1 MENQHQEKLSLLQD
15 LIALSKADNNVSFME
30 AQFINSIALTM
41 GISGAE
47 LQNLK
52 DNPIK
57 YNPQN
62 KEIDRIT
69 QFYRLLLLM
78 GVDTDHHEKEVEFC
92 KNLGLKMGLNPI
104 AINEVIKRILA
115 SEKGMLP
122 PQELISIFQAYHN

>member
-1 MENQHQEKLSLLQD
+1 MDNQHQEKLSLLQD

-30 AQFINSIALTM
+30 TQFINSVAMTM
-41 GISGAE
+41 GISPSE

-52 DNPIK
+52 DNPIA
-57 YNPQN
+57 YNPPN
-62 KEIDRIT
+62 PEIDRIT

-78 GVDTDHHEKEVEFC
+78 GVDSDHHEKEVEFC

-104 AINEVIKRILA
+104 AINEVVKRLLA

-122 PQELISIFQAYHN
+122 PNDVIEIFQTHHN

>member
-1 MENQHQEKLSLLQD
+1 MDNQHQEKLSLLQD

-30 AQFINSIALTM
+30 TQFISSIAL
-41 GISGAE
+41 GLGVSSDE
-47 LQNLK
+47 LK
-52 DNPIK
+52 KIIESPIK
-57 YNPQN
+57 YNPQDR
-62 KEIDRIT
+62 EIDRII

-78 GVDTDHHEKEVEFC
+78 SVDTDHHEKEVEFC

-122 PQELISIFQAYHN
+122 PQELISIFQTYHN

>member
-1 MENQHQEKLSLLQD
+1 MDNKHHEKLSLLQD

-30 AQFINSIALTM
+30 TSFINSIAMGL
-41 GISGAE
+41 GISAAE

-52 DNPIK
+52 DNPIA
-57 YNPQN
+57 YSPQD

-78 GVDTDHHEKEVEFC
+78 GVDTNHHKKEIEFC
-92 KNLGLKMGLNPI
+92 KNLGLKMGLNPN
-104 AINEVIKRILA
+104 ALNEVVKRLLA

-122 PQELISIFQAYHN
+122 PNDVIEIFQTYHN

>member
-1 MENQHQEKLSLLQD
+1 MDNQHQEKLSLLQD

-30 AQFINSIALTM
+30 TQFINSVALTM

-47 LQNLK
+47 LQTLK
-52 DNPIK
+52 DNPIA

-78 GVDTDHHEKEVEFC
+78 GIDSDHHEKEINFC
-92 KNLGLKMGLNPI
+92 KNTGLKMGLNPI
-104 AINEVIKRILA
+104 AINEVVKRLLA

-122 PQELISIFQAYHN
+122 PNDVIEIFQTFHN

>member
-1 MENQHQEKLSLLQD
+1 MDNQHQEKLSLLQD

-30 AQFINSIALTM
+30 TQFINSVAMTM
-41 GISGAE
+41 GISPSE

-52 DNPIK
+52 NNPIA
-57 YNPQN
+57 YNPPN
-62 KEIDRIT
+62 PEIDRIT

-78 GVDTDHHEKEVEFC
+78 GVDSDHHEKEVEFC

-104 AINEVIKRILA
+104 AINEVVKRLLA

-122 PQELISIFQAYHN
+122 PNDVIEIFQTSHN

>member
-1 MENQHQEKLSLLQD
+1 MDNQHQEKLSLLQD

-30 AQFINSIALTM
+30 EQFINSVAMTM
-41 GISGAE
+41 GISAEE
-47 LQNLK
+47 LQHIK
-52 DNPIK
+52 DNPIAF
-57 YNPQN
+57 NPQN

-78 GVDTDHHEKEVEFC
+78 GVDSNHHEKEVEFC

-104 AINEVIKRILA
+104 AINEVIKRILS

>member
-1 MENQHQEKLSLLQD
+1 MNNQHQEKLSLLQD

-30 AQFINSIALTM
+30 TQFINSVAMTM
-41 GISGAE
+41 GVSPNE

-52 DNPIK
+52 DNPIA

-78 GVDTDHHEKEVEFC
+78 GVDSDHHEKEIDFC
-92 KNLGLKMGLNPI
+92 KNTGLKMGLNPI
-104 AINEVIKRILA
+104 AINEVVKRLLA

-122 PQELISIFQAYHN
+122 PNDVIEIFQTFHN

>member
-1 MENQHQEKLSLLQD
+1 MDNQHQEKLSLLQD

-30 AQFINSIALTM
+30 TQFINSVAMTM
-41 GISGAE
+41 RISPIE

-52 DNPIK
+52 DNPIS

-78 GVDTDHHEKEVEFC
+78 GVDSDHHEKEVDFC
-92 KNLGLKMGLNPI
+92 KNLGLKMGLNPN
-104 AINEVIKRILA
+104 AINEVVRRVLA

-122 PQELISIFQAYHN
+122 PNDVIEIFQTHHN